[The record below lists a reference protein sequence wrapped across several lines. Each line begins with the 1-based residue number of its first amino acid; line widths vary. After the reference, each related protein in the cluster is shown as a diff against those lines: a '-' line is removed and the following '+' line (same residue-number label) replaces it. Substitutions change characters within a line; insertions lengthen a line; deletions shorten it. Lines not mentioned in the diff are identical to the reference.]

1 MSTEMIET
9 TTRSRPVSPLL
20 AEEKKRITPKRP
32 RDYVAW
38 AVAIVIVAGLV
49 WTAVTNENYHWPVVF
64 SYFTTQTI
72 LNGLLVTLLL
82 TVASMGLGTLL
93 GLVLAVM
100 RMSHQRPVSGLAQLY
115 ITFFRGTPVL
125 VQLVFWFNI
134 AALYPHL
141 SVGIPF
147 TGISTPVDVNA
158 IMTPM
163 TAAIVGLT
171 LNQAAYMS
179 EIIRGGFASVP
190 RGQHEAAESLGMSA
204 FTKLRRVIIPQTMPA
219 IIPATGNQV
228 IGMLKET
235 SLVSVLGVADLL
247 QSAQAI
253 YARTYQTIPLLIVA
267 SLWYLIM
274 TLVLSVPQSM
284 IERRFSR
291 STRTRLTPAATSAGP
306 GPGGGQPVATTRESL
321 L

>member
-1 MSTEMIET
+1 MSQ
-9 TTRSRPVSPLL
+9 LL

-32 RDYVAW
+32 RDYVTW
-38 AVAIVIVAGLV
+38 ALAIAIVAGLV
-49 WTAVTNENYHWPVVF
+49 WTAVTNENYRWPVVF
-64 SYFTTQTI
+64 SYFTTQSI
-72 LNGLLVTLLL
+72 LNGLLITLVL
-82 TVASMGLGTLL
+82 TAVSMALSTLL

-115 ITFFRGTPVL
+115 IAFFRGTPVL
-125 VQLVFWFNI
+125 VQLIFWFNI
-134 AALYPHL
+134 AALYPHI
-141 SVGIPF
+141 SIGIPF
-147 TGISTPVDVNA
+147 TDISTPVNVNA
-158 IMTPM
+158 IMTPL
-163 TAAIVGLT
+163 TAAVVGLT

-190 RGQHEAAESLGMSA
+190 RGQHEAAESLGMSG
-204 FTKLRRVIIPQTMPA
+204 FTKLRRVIIPQTMPSVV
-219 IIPATGNQV
+219 PATGNQV

-247 QSAQAI
+247 NSAQSI
-253 YARTYQTIPLLIVA
+253 YARNYQTIPLLIVA

-291 STRTRLTPAATSAGP
+291 STSRTRQTPAATSAEP
-306 GPGGGQPVATTRESL
+306 GAGQPLPTTRESL

>member
-1 MSTEMIET
+1 MT
-9 TTRSRPVSPLL
+9 VL
-20 AEEKKRITPKRP
+20 APEEKKRIRPPRP

-38 AVAIVIVAGLV
+38 VAAVAIVAGLAYALV
-49 WTAVTNENYHWPVVF
+49 SNGNFHWDVVLRYFTAASILDGVGITLMLTAV
-64 SYFTTQTI
+64 
-72 LNGLLVTLLL
+72 
-82 TVASMGLGTLL
+82 SMVLGTVL

-100 RMSHQRPVSGLAQLY
+100 RMSSQRPISGLARLY

-125 VQLVFWFNI
+125 VQLVFWFNV
-134 AALYPHL
+134 AALYPNL
-141 SVGIPF
+141 SIGGHALDMNALI
-147 TGISTPVDVNA
+147 TPL
-158 IMTPM
+158 
-163 TAAIVGLT
+163 TAAIIGLT
-171 LNQAAYMS
+171 LNEAAYMA
-179 EIIRGGFASVP
+179 EIIRGGFAAVP
-190 RGQHEAAESLGMSA
+190 RGQFEAAESLGMGE

-253 YARTYQTIPLLIVA
+253 YARTYETIPLLIVA

-274 TLVLSVPQSM
+274 TLTLSVPQSM

-291 STRTRLTPAATSAGP
+291 SSRPAIK
-306 GPGGGQPVATTRESL
+306 VKESL

>member
-1 MSTEMIET
+1 VTGLQPEQ
-9 TTRSRPVSPLL
+9 
-20 AEEKKRITPKRP
+20 KKRIRP
-32 RDYVAW
+32 PRARDYLAW
-38 AVAIVIVAGLV
+38 VVAIAIVAGVAYALISNQNFRWEV
-49 WTAVTNENYHWPVVF
+49 VFEYFTASSILDGVGITLMLTAV
-64 SYFTTQTI
+64 
-72 LNGLLVTLLL
+72 
-82 TVASMGLGTLL
+82 SMALGTVL

-100 RMSHQRPVSGLAQLY
+100 RMSPQTPISGLARLY

-125 VQLVFWFNI
+125 VQLVFWFNV
-134 AALYPHL
+134 AALYPNL
-141 SVGIPF
+141 SIGIPF
-147 TGISTPVDVNA
+147 TNVSHALDMNALITPL
-158 IMTPM
+158 
-163 TAAIVGLT
+163 TAAIIGLS
-171 LNQAAYMS
+171 LNQAAYMA

-190 RGQHEAAESLGMSA
+190 RGQFEAAESLGMRG

-247 QSAQAI
+247 QSAQSI
-253 YARTYQTIPLLIVA
+253 YARTYETIPLLVVA

-274 TLVLSVPQSM
+274 TLTLSVPQSM

-291 STRTRLTPAATSAGP
+291 SSR
-306 GPGGGQPVATTRESL
+306 PVVKVKESL